1 MGLTKFVIGIQS
13 KRMEDLYDNEII
25 LTAKEEKVLRLLA
38 EGKKSTEIAEH
49 LHLSLP
55 AIKWY
60 RQRLKSKFN
69 AATTGEMLMKAVAQ
83 KFLHHN

>member
-1 MGLTKFVIGIQS
+1 MYAETNP
-13 KRMEDLYDNEII
+13 KRMEDLYNNEII
-25 LTAKEEKVLRLLA
+25 LTAKEEKGLKMLA
-38 EGKKSTEIAEH
+38 AGMKSTEIAEE

-60 RQRLKSKFN
+60 RQRLKAKFN

-83 KFLHHN
+83 KLL

>member
-1 MGLTKFVIGIQS
+1 METNP
-13 KRMEDLYDNEII
+13 KRMEDLYNNEIV
-25 LTAKEEKVLRLLA
+25 LTAKEEKVLKMLA
-38 EGKKSTEIAEH
+38 AGKKSTEIAED

-60 RQRLKSKFN
+60 RQKLNTKFN

-83 KFLHHN
+83 KIL

>member
-1 MGLTKFVIGIQS
+1 
-13 KRMEDLYDNEII
+13 MEDFFDNKIV
-25 LTAKEEKVLRLLA
+25 LTDKEERVLRLLA
-38 EGKKSTEIAEH
+38 AGKKSTEIAEE

-60 RQRLKSKFN
+60 RQRLKSKFD

-83 KFLHHN
+83 KFLYNKQRS

>member
-1 MGLTKFVIGIQS
+1 
-13 KRMEDLYDNEII
+13 MEDLINNDFV
-25 LTAKEEKVLRLLA
+25 LTAKEEKVLKMLA
-38 EGKKSTEIAEH
+38 AGKKSTEMAEV

-69 AATTGEMLMKAVAQ
+69 AATTGELLMKAVAH
-83 KFLHHN
+83 KLL

>member
-1 MGLTKFVIGIQS
+1 
-13 KRMEDLYDNEII
+13 MEDLYNNEIV
-25 LTAKEEKVLRLLA
+25 LTAKEEKVLKMLA
-38 EGKKSTEIAEH
+38 AGKKSTEIAED

-60 RQRLKSKFN
+60 RQKLKTKLN

-83 KFLHHN
+83 KIL

>member
-1 MGLTKFVIGIQS
+1 MYAETNP
-13 KRMEDLYDNEII
+13 KRMEDLYNNEII
-25 LTAKEEKVLRLLA
+25 LTANEKKVLKMLA
-38 EGKKSTEIAEH
+38 AGMKSTEIAEV

-60 RQRLKSKFN
+60 RQKLKAKFN

-83 KFLHHN
+83 KLL

>member
-1 MGLTKFVIGIQS
+1 
-13 KRMEDLYDNEII
+13 MEDLYNNEII
-25 LTAKEEKVLRLLA
+25 LTANEKKVLKMLA
-38 EGKKSTEIAEH
+38 AGMKSTEIAEE

-60 RQRLKSKFN
+60 RQRLKAKFN

-83 KFLHHN
+83 KIL

>member
-1 MGLTKFVIGIQS
+1 
-13 KRMEDLYDNEII
+13 MEDLYNNEIV
-25 LTAKEEKVLRLLA
+25 LTAKEEKVLKMQA
-38 EGKKSTEIAEH
+38 AGKKSTEIAED

-60 RQRLKSKFN
+60 RQKLKTKFN

-83 KFLHHN
+83 KIL